1 MTGRVPHPA
10 PPALDRSVPGVDRT
24 PPARDRALL
33 GLDRTLAAL
42 ADPHRR
48 QVVDLLRERPRR
60 AGELAE
66 VVRLSFPAMSRHL
79 RTLRECSLVDE
90 ARDPFDSRVRIYRL
104 RPQPMAELKAWL
116 EQTETLWVRQ
126 LSAFGA
132 HLQKT
137 QKAEKMG
144 KEKKRR

>member
-1 MTGRVPHPA
+1 MTARAPA
-10 PPALDRSVPGVDRT
+10 RAATERDRTLADPDRTLRSLDRT
-24 PPARDRALL
+24 LHN
-33 GLDRTLAAL
+33 LDRTLAAL

-48 QVVDLLRERPRR
+48 QVVDLLRDRPRR

-66 VVRLSFPAMSRHL
+66 VVRISFPAMSRHL

-137 QKAEKMG
+137 QKAEK
-144 KEKKRR
+144 EKKRR